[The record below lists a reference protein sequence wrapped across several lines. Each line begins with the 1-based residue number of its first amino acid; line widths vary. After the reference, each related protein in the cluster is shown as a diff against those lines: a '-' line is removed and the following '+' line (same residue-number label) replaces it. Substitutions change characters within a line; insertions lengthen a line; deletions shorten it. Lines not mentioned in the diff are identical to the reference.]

1 MAGVSSDSRND
12 GKRLEQLVAF
22 IEGRL
27 LPGGFTVE
35 TRKPVY
41 DDSGVQIAE
50 LDILIKG
57 QLGTASY
64 SSLIECRDRPSDG
77 VAPASWIE
85 QLDGRR
91 RRFNLAKV
99 MAVSTTG
106 FAHGAKELAEQFGV
120 ELRVLKDLSEEEVAR
135 WLPSNAPL
143 IIRHGELIEVRVFL
157 QPPEESANQDDVIE
171 SFDPRQALFVD
182 RETGKSLT
190 IMDLWRETLNDGS
203 TFKDVEVGGPPRE
216 AIIQLKEEQLRR
228 YTYKRGQSTYHL
240 DLIEFKA
247 SLKITIP
254 YMPLSQAAR
263 YLSQPAKPGSE
274 ETFVELGRRTGSDK
288 DIVKEL
294 IVLGIP
300 KKPTPDQGGA

>member
-85 QLDGRR
+85 QLYGRR
-91 RRFNLAKV
+91 RRFNFAKV

-106 FAHGAKELAEQFGV
+106 FAQGAKELAEQFGI
-120 ELRVLKDLSEEEVAR
+120 ELRALKDLSEEEVVR

-143 IIRHGELIEVRVFL
+143 IIRHGELIEVRVVL
-157 QPPEESANQDDVIE
+157 QPPEESGNQNDVIE
-171 SFDPRQALFVD
+171 SFDPSQALFVD
-182 RETGKSLT
+182 RETSKSLT
-190 IMDLWRETLNDGS
+190 IMDLWRETLNDAS
-203 TFKDVEVGGPPRE
+203 TFRDVEVGGPPRE
-216 AIIQLKEEQLRR
+216 AIIQLKEERLRR
-228 YTYKRGQSTYHL
+228 YTCKRQQSTYQL

-254 YMPLSQAAR
+254 YMSLSQAAR
-263 YLSQPAKPGSE
+263 YLSQPSSPGSE
-274 ETFVELGRRTGSDK
+274 ETFVEFGRWTGSDR
-288 DIVKEL
+288 DVVKEL
-294 IVLGIP
+294 VILGIP
-300 KKPTPDQGGA
+300 KKLKPGEGEA